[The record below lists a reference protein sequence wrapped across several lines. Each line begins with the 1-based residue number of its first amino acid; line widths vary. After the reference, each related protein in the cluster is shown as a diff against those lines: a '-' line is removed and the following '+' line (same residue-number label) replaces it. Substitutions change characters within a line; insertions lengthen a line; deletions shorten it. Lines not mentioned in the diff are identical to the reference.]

1 MLQMQQLQLRL
12 LSWRGIFLA
21 VGEQGSTSLNRAIA
35 ILTTLGSPDATR
47 GEGLGVAEI
56 ARLIG
61 QDKSQVSRTLKTLA
75 EAGFVIRD
83 QESLRYRLGWRLFTL
98 AASAADQQLLTLAP
112 QVLRHLVAHVQE
124 GAHLS
129 VLEGREVLTL
139 MSVNPGRAIQAAP
152 WIGRAAPLH
161 CTSAGRALLFDHSD
175 AEVHALLDG
184 AELPAAGPN
193 APRDV
198 DEMLRRLARARQI
211 GYVVVTEEF
220 EQGHVAVAAPV
231 RDFRRHVIAALNIS
245 APKFRL
251 GKSLTAAGQEIKAAA
266 DLLSRALSE
275 SAPLPSP
282 TKHATTVHIHRRT
295 G

>member
-1 MLQMQQLQLRL
+1 
-12 LSWRGIFLA
+12 
-21 VGEQGSTSLNRAIA
+21 LNRAIA
-35 ILTTLGSPDATR
+35 ILTTLGSPDATD
-47 GEGLGVAEI
+47 GHGLGVAEI
-56 ARLIG
+56 ARLIA

-83 QESLRYRLGWRLFTL
+83 RESLRYRLGWRLFTL

-112 QVLRHLVAHVQE
+112 QVLRHLVARVQE

-129 VLEGREVLTL
+129 VLEGRQVLTL

-152 WIGRAAPLH
+152 WVGRAAPIH
-161 CTSAGRALLFDHSD
+161 CTSAGRALLFDYTD
-175 AEVHALLDG
+175 AEVRALLGD
-184 AELPAAGPN
+184 AELPTVGPN

-198 DEMLRRLARARQI
+198 EEMLRRLDRARQL
-211 GYVVVTEEF
+211 GYVLVTEEF

-251 GKSLTAAGQEIKAAA
+251 GASLKDAGREIKAAA

-275 SAPLPSP
+275 AAQLPNPTTPTAP
-282 TKHATTVHIHRRT
+282 VQIHRRT
-295 G
+295 A